1 VALGRGRSLATWSG
15 TVVAGSFQ
23 PDLTGEFCDTV
34 TSDAPIVGLHVQS
47 RPQTLTI
54 VRGMLSGIAEELS
67 MDPELLDDLKTS
79 VSEACNNVVLH
90 AYSGGAGPMDVR
102 VFVDDDEIRVSVE
115 DRGVGVPE
123 TPPAAEDGSGGLG
136 VSVMQALARD
146 VRLMARPGGG
156 TEVLMRFDGCRDDRP
171 LFTAPAAATVEHR
184 PATELGTAED
194 EVTVTVSPVALL
206 SPVLGRI
213 ARALAATAHFSLD
226 RFSDVYLVTDALG
239 AHADHAA
246 VGDRIT
252 ATLRASR
259 RRLTLALGPFR
270 RGTGRLLEGLAP
282 SPLSVLAD
290 EVTVSEGDDGDEVQL
305 VVLDHR

>member
-1 VALGRGRSLATWSG
+1 M
-15 TVVAGSFQ
+15 
-23 PDLTGEFCDTV
+23 
-34 TSDAPIVGLHVQS
+34 TSDAPIVGLHAQS

-54 VRGMLSGIAEELS
+54 VRGMLSGIAEELA
-67 MDPELLDDLKTS
+67 MDPELLDDLKTA

-90 AYSGGAGPMDVR
+90 AYAGGPGPMDVR
-102 VFVDDDEIRVSVE
+102 VFVDGDGEGIRVSVG
-115 DRGVGVPE
+115 DQGVGVREPSLVS
-123 TPPAAEDGSGGLG
+123 ADGSGGLG
-136 VSVMQALARD
+136 VSVMQALASD
-146 VRLMARPGGG
+146 VRMTARPGGG
-156 TEVLMRFDGCRDDRP
+156 TEVLMRFDGSRDDQP
-171 LFTAPAAATVEHR
+171 LFRAPAPAAVEHR
-184 PATELGTAED
+184 ATERGAAED

-246 VGDRIT
+246 AGGRIT
-252 ATLRASR
+252 AMVRASE
-259 RRLTLALGPFR
+259 RRLALALGPFR

-290 EVTVSEGDDGDEVQL
+290 EVTVSECDEGDAVEL
-305 VVLDHR
+305 VVLDRR